1 MRSAIADNSVVL
13 SIVSPLFVYCFF
25 GVVYNW
31 SDFTHS
37 SEESMKLTPGKL
49 AGLRKVSNER
59 GVIAAA
65 AMDQRGS
72 LQKSLAKE
80 KGGDVGHAMME
91 EFKSLVT
98 EVLTPHA
105 SAILLDPE
113 WGLPASKRRA
123 KNAGLLLAYEKTGY
137 DKTGPG
143 RLGDLLEHWS
153 VRRLKEAGADCLKI
167 LLYYTPFDPKDVND
181 KKHAWVE
188 RIGDECRAN
197 DIPYFLEFVG
207 YEEGADEKGLDYAKK
222 KPEIVAESMK
232 EFSKDRY
239 GVDVLKVEVPVNMKY
254 VEDAKAYGGQKAYSR
269 TEAKGLFLKAATATT
284 KPFIYLSAGVSNA
297 EFTEALELAAESG
310 VKFNGVLCGRATW
323 KEGIPIYAKLGANA
337 FRDWLQ
343 SEGVKNIN
351 NVNDRLKAAT
361 SWYSIYGVEPALV
374 GA

>member
-1 MRSAIADNSVVL
+1 
-13 SIVSPLFVYCFF
+13 
-25 GVVYNW
+25 
-31 SDFTHS
+31 
-37 SEESMKLTPGKL
+37 MKLTPGKL
-49 AGLRKVSNER
+49 AGLQRVSDKR
-59 GVIAAA
+59 GVVAAA

-80 KGGDVGHAMME
+80 KGADVTDAMME
-91 EFKSLVT
+91 EFKTLVA

-113 WGLPASKRRA
+113 WGLPAAKRRA

-143 RLGDLLEHWS
+143 RLGDLLDHWS
-153 VRRLKEAGADCLKI
+153 AKRLKEAGADCVKI

-197 DIPYFLEFVG
+197 DIPFFLEFVG
-207 YEEGADEKGLDYAKK
+207 YEEGADEKGLEYAKK
-222 KPEIVAESMK
+222 KPHIVTESMR
-232 EFSKDRY
+232 EFTKDRY
-239 GVDVLKVEVPVNMKY
+239 GVDVLKVEVPVNMRF
-254 VEDAKAYGGQKAYSR
+254 VEGTKSFSGQKAYSKK
-269 TEAKGLFLKAATATT
+269 EAIDLFHTAAAAAS

-297 EFTEALELAAESG
+297 EFSETLELAGESG

-323 KEGIPIYAKLGANA
+323 KDGIPIYAKQGAAA
-337 FRDWLQ
+337 FRNWLET
-343 SEGVKNIN
+343 EGLKNIN
-351 NVNDRLKAAT
+351 NVNAKLKAAT
-361 SWYSIYGVEPALV
+361 SWFPIYDLEPAMA

>member
-1 MRSAIADNSVVL
+1 
-13 SIVSPLFVYCFF
+13 
-25 GVVYNW
+25 
-31 SDFTHS
+31 
-37 SEESMKLTPGKL
+37 MK
-49 AGLRKVSNER
+49 AVSNNR

-80 KGGDVGHAMME
+80 KGADIPSSMME
-91 EFKSLVT
+91 EFKSIVT

-113 WGLPASKRRA
+113 FGLPAAKRRS

-143 RLGDLLEHWS
+143 RLPDLLDNWS
-153 VRRLKEAGADCLKI
+153 ARRLKDVGADCVKV
-167 LLYYTPFDPKDVND
+167 LLYYTPADGNAVND

-197 DIPYFLEFVG
+197 DIPFFLEFVA
-207 YEEGADEKGLDYAKK
+207 YEEGIDEKGFDFARK
-222 KPEIVAESMK
+222 KPEMVIGSMAE
-232 EFSKDRY
+232 FTKDKY

-254 VEDAKAYGGQKAYSR
+254 VEGAKCFAGQKAYSQQ
-269 TEAKGLFLKAATATT
+269 EAMDHFRKAAKVATR
-284 KPFIYLSAGVSNA
+284 PFIYLSAGVSNA
-297 EFTEALELAAESG
+297 EFNESLALAAEAG

-323 KEGIPIYAKLGANA
+323 KDGIPVYGKQGAKA
-337 FRDWLQ
+337 FEQWLQ
-343 SEGVKNIN
+343 SEGVKNIE
-351 NVNDRLKAAT
+351 NVNQSLKGAT
-361 SWYSIYGVEPALV
+361 PWYSLYDVKEPALA